1 MEIRPAEP
9 SEYREIGEL
18 LVDAYG
24 AIDGFVMDETLADE
38 LRGVAARAKDSL
50 ILVAVEDG
58 RLSGTVT
65 YVPNQDSSMAEFD
78 DPSGAGIRM
87 LAVARHARRRG
98 VAAALSRAC
107 IDEAYRT
114 GRSTVYLHTTQWMTG
129 AATLYTGLGF
139 HRDPGLDWEPEPGL
153 ILLGYRRNLA

>member
-9 SEYREIGEL
+9 SEYWEIGDI

-24 AIDGFVMDETLADE
+24 SIDGFVMDEALAEE
-38 LRGVAARAKDSL
+38 LRGVGARAEDSL
-50 ILVAVEDG
+50 ILVAIDEG
-58 RLSGTVT
+58 RLFGTVT
-65 YVPNQDSSMAEFD
+65 YVPSQESSMAEFD

-107 IDEAYRT
+107 LDEAYRT
-114 GRSTVYLHTTQWMTG
+114 GRSTVYLHTTHWMAG
-129 AATLYTGLGF
+129 AAALYTGLGF
-139 HRDPGLDWEPEPGL
+139 HRDPTLDWEPEPGL
-153 ILLGYRRNLA
+153 VLLGYRRNLA